1 MKNIFL
7 FSFLLLTHYMFAQDY
22 TNILIGNKY
31 ELKKLTND
39 VDCTTTLYFKS
50 NVNGE
55 ITTTMTIMGKRITK
69 KNPFT
74 YSVKKSI
81 LTYKYSIDGEVWN
94 EKFDILQ
101 DKLISRD
108 YVGIGDK
115 KLIYRK
121 VN

>member
-1 MKNIFL
+1 
-7 FSFLLLTHYMFAQDY
+7 MFAQDY

-31 ELKKLTND
+31 ESKNLTND